1 MDEKIM
7 RKKILESEQNLDL
20 SSEDLWSVKIYFVFK
35 NLKIYY

>member
-20 SSEDLWSVKIYFVFK
+20 SSEDL
-35 NLKIYY
+35 